1 MKIVSYTVKVL
12 ALTLLLGIFFILGTH
27 LAGVDKVAEAQLSAT
42 PAPPAGFFEPFLFF
56 CVCVTMV
63 MAYLSVRAGR
73 HGFRLMATL
82 AFIMYSVMTI
92 ASQVESLFFLP
103 SKMPLA
109 LIERLFLQG
118 AITTLLFVPCVVII
132 MGQLH
137 SRDREPPPA
146 FSSVPASTWLLRLA
160 ATVVIFEFLY
170 MFFGY
175 FVAWHNPELRQ
186 YYGGGE
192 LNGFFAA
199 LQHNWQYSPGIY
211 ALQVLRSLLF
221 FACVMLV
228 VRKFRGPRWEATLA
242 SSAFLTVWTLI
253 LLLPNPIMP
262 PSVAR
267 SHFWETFFCY
277 LTFGA
282 LLGWMLAGN
291 NEPAVMAQTP
301 SIGSA
306 VPGSG

>member
-1 MKIVSYTVKVL
+1 MKLLRFTARVL
-12 ALTLLLGIFFILGTH
+12 VLTLLLGIFFILGAQ
-27 LAGVDKVAEAQLSAT
+27 LAGVGKTAETKLSAT
-42 PAPPAGFFEPFLFF
+42 PPPATEFWAPFLLF
-56 CVCVTMV
+56 CVCVTIV
-63 MAYLSVRAGR
+63 MAYLSVRSGR
-73 HGFRLMATL
+73 YGFKLMATL

-92 ASQVESLFFLP
+92 ASQVESLFFLQ

-137 SRDREPPPA
+137 SRDREAPPA
-146 FSSVPASTWLLRLA
+146 FNLVPASTWLLRLA
-160 ATVVIFEFLY
+160 ATVVLFEFLY

-175 FVAWHNPELRQ
+175 FVAWQNPELRQ

-192 LNGFFAA
+192 LNGFFSA
-199 LQHNWQYSPGIY
+199 LQHNWQYSPSIY

-221 FACVMLV
+221 FACIMLV
-228 VRKFRGPRWEATLA
+228 VRKFRGPRWEAALA

-277 LTFGA
+277 LIFGA
-282 LLGWMLAGN
+282 LLGWMLAGKK
-291 NEPAVMAQTP
+291 EPAVMAKT
-301 SIGSA
+301 A
-306 VPGSG
+306 